1 MKKVISFLCAVSV
14 MFSASAFSA
23 DVSALETLE
32 TTRLYFKSEKT
43 TISSTEISKGNVTI
57 PIQIYIDDTLND
69 IQSMRVEYNCIEDSS
84 GKYVTLKNLKDP
96 TYKVNEEKTYTN
108 SLNETFK
115 TKMTPFC
122 YGTITSS
129 GDMKKMGSFTIG
141 DDFNK
146 ETGLHPD
153 ARAFI
158 FTSSIYTQEL
168 ENPTRT
174 WLGATS
180 DEYMLTEFE
189 VEFAKDTPAGTYTIS
204 FLKDENLIKSTYCNR
219 FDDRSKFY
227 PVMESITFNVESD
240 SSYLLGDI
248 DDNGTI
254 DAIDASLAL
263 TEYASV
269 STGKGST
276 LTDNQFKAADVNND
290 KIIDAIDASNILT
303 YYSMVSTGKEPS
315 FN

>member
-1 MKKVISFLCAVSV
+1 
-14 MFSASAFSA
+14 
-23 DVSALETLE
+23 
-32 TTRLYFKSEKT
+32 
-43 TISSTEISKGNVTI
+43 
-57 PIQIYIDDTLND
+57 
-69 IQSMRVEYNCIEDSS
+69 MRVEYNCIEDSS

-141 DDFNK
+141 DDINK

-227 PVMESITFNVESD
+227 PVMESITFNVEAD

>member
-1 MKKVISFLCAVSV
+1 
-14 MFSASAFSA
+14 
-23 DVSALETLE
+23 
-32 TTRLYFKSEKT
+32 
-43 TISSTEISKGNVTI
+43 
-57 PIQIYIDDTLND
+57 
-69 IQSMRVEYNCIEDSS
+69 
-84 GKYVTLKNLKDP
+84 
-96 TYKVNEEKTYTN
+96 
-108 SLNETFK
+108 
-115 TKMTPFC
+115 
-122 YGTITSS
+122 
-129 GDMKKMGSFTIG
+129 
-141 DDFNK
+141 
-146 ETGLHPD
+146 
-153 ARAFI
+153 
-158 FTSSIYTQEL
+158 
-168 ENPTRT
+168 
-174 WLGATS
+174 
-180 DEYMLTEFE
+180 MLTEFE

-227 PVMESITFNVESD
+227 PVMESITFNVEAD